1 MNKMKI
7 LVIGG
12 TGTLGS
18 ALVSTLKENHEVIS
32 VGRTKGD
39 YQVNI
44 EDKASLE
51 KLLGEIGEVDGIIST
66 CGDGRMAPFQTQSD
80 NDIDLAI
87 NSKLRGQLDIIR
99 LGVHTVK
106 ENGFILIT
114 TGTASLNYMP
124 GASSITMANTA
135 LEGYVKAIH
144 VEPYKGIRINA
155 VSPYFIKETCEL
167 FNLDVPNAIPAVD
180 TASVYVDMIGS
191 PESGTIVDVT
201 TALNK

>member
-1 MNKMKI
+1 MKI

-18 ALVSTLKENHEVIS
+18 ALVSTLREEHEVIS
-32 VGRTKGD
+32 VGRTRGD

-51 KLLGEIGEVDGIIST
+51 NLLAEVGEVDGIIST
-66 CGDGRMAPFQTQSD
+66 SGDGKMAPFQIQSD
-80 NDIDLAI
+80 EDIDLAI

-99 LGVHTVK
+99 LGVHKVK

-114 TGTASLNYMP
+114 TGTASSNYMP

-135 LEGYVKAIH
+135 LEGYVKAIN

-167 FNLDVPNAIPAVD
+167 FNFDIPNAIPAAD
-180 TASVYVDMIGS
+180 TASVYVNMMTS
-191 PESGTIVDVT
+191 PDSGTVVDVMA
-201 TALNK
+201 ALNK